1 MIYSPAEDTYGQTA
15 NLIAGLAVV
24 FAIPAILC
32 FILAFNGD
40 SVETVPLMIGVAILV
55 ALGFLWSLIR
65 KTELSI
71 HTEGVRRV
79 SAFGSQELTWE
90 EIAEYRYQETPVKVG
105 GAVGG
110 LIGAA
115 VQAAYEAKTGKKA
128 KSLVLTL
135 QGRDKSKKIKV
146 TSNFQNAE
154 EAIQRIV
161 NRLHDRR
168 REGVRQR
175 LDRYGQVKFGGLTLN
190 RQGVSWNGKKEV
202 PWAAIQ
208 KIELAGR
215 HLCVRKGKIFDTP
228 ISVVQAN
235 VPDLLLALET
245 MNALHGSAQM
255 APVVETF
262 A

>member
-1 MIYSPAEDTYGQTA
+1 LIYSPAEESYGQTA
-15 NLIAGLAVV
+15 NLIGGLAVMV
-24 FAIPAILC
+24 AIPAILC

-40 SVETVPLMIGVAILV
+40 SVEMVPLMIGVAILV
-55 ALGFLWSLIR
+55 ALGFLWNLIR

-71 HTEGVRRV
+71 HAEGVRRV
-79 SAFGSQELTWE
+79 SAFGTQELAWD
-90 EIAEYRYQETPVKVG
+90 EIAEYRYQEIPIKAG

-110 LIGAA
+110 LIGMAI
-115 VQAAYEAKTGKKA
+115 QAAYEAKTGKKA
-128 KSLVLTL
+128 KSRVLTL

-154 EAIQRIV
+154 DAIQRIV

-175 LDRYGQVKFGGLTLN
+175 LDRYGQVKFGGLTLT
-190 RQGVSWNGKKEV
+190 RQGVSWNGKEEI
-202 PWAAIQ
+202 PWSGIL

-215 HLCVRKGKIFDTP
+215 HLCIRKGKLFNTL
-228 ISVVQAN
+228 SVVQGN
-235 VPDLLLALET
+235 VPDLLLAVEM